1 MPQMPYCG
9 FNIVYDKETDTFDG
23 IVKTNKILSEIE
35 KRLKEAIAVA
45 ALKPDERY
53 LSPVYT
59 KDGKITDMAIIFEK
73 KDSDFTINLASI
85 KEKGRIVKINNI
97 SESELDVIGSET
109 WKKLG
114 NKIANYVT
122 YDDMFKKPEVREL
135 KIEGKQVDK
144 VNDYLTLC
152 KKLNEIDDGIT
163 YGHSM
168 RVGENVSRFL
178 GMIGF
183 NKEEC
188 DNYMLGAC
196 LHDVGK
202 LFVDKDIINKNGR
215 LSDDERSEIQ
225 NHTSKGVEFLKSV
238 DAPKEAVFLAETHHH
253 LINGYPKIDYELN
266 DRQKVVAAVINIVDV
281 YDARINKRQYHEP
294 ALSEDIIN
302 DLRQDFI
309 RHNLDVRLV
318 NIFELAIKEER
329 FDFTK
334 NSVSIAERK
343 LEGENIVNEEIE
355 KTLNLIKAK
364 QVNDA
369 YLKVKNAFNANLP
382 AEMEAMVDK
391 FSKIMIGKYGPEKIL
406 KMDKSEIAETIG
418 NELVN
423 VCTSVSKSNNIK
435 KERSGYER

>member
-35 KRLKEAIAVA
+35 KQLKEAIAVA

-73 KDSDFTINLASI
+73 KNSDFTINLASI
-85 KEKGRIVKINNI
+85 REKGRIVKINNI

-215 LSDDERSEIQ
+215 LSDDERSEMQ

-238 DAPKEAVFLAETHHH
+238 NAPKEAVFLAETHHH

-302 DLRQDFI
+302 DLKQDFI

>member
-35 KRLKEAIAVA
+35 KQLKEAIAVA

-73 KDSDFTINLASI
+73 KDSDFTIDLASTR
-85 KEKGRIVKINNI
+85 EKGRIVKINNI
-97 SESELDVIGSET
+97 SESELDSIGSET

-135 KIEGKQVDK
+135 KIEGKQIDK

-266 DRQKVVAAVINIVDV
+266 DRQKIVAAVINIVDV

-302 DLRQDFI
+302 DLKQDFI

-406 KMDKSEIAETIG
+406 KMNKSEIAETIG

>member
-35 KRLKEAIAVA
+35 KQLKEAIAVA

-53 LSPVYT
+53 LSHVYT

-73 KDSDFTINLASI
+73 KDSDFTIDLASTR
-85 KEKGRIVKINNI
+85 EKGRIVKINNI
-97 SESELDVIGSET
+97 SESELDSIGSET

-135 KIEGKQVDK
+135 KIEGKQIDK

-266 DRQKVVAAVINIVDV
+266 DRQKIVAAVINIVDV

-302 DLRQDFI
+302 DLKQDFI

-406 KMDKSEIAETIG
+406 KMNKSEIAETIG

>member
-35 KRLKEAIAVA
+35 KHLKETIAVA

-73 KDSDFTINLASI
+73 KDSDFTINLAST

-135 KIEGKQVDK
+135 KIEEKQVDK

-215 LSDDERSEIQ
+215 LSDDERSEMK
-225 NHTSKGVEFLKSV
+225 NHTSKGVEFLKNV

-266 DRQKVVAAVINIVDV
+266 DRQRVVAAVINIVDV

-302 DLRQDFI
+302 DLKQDFI
-309 RHNLDVRLV
+309 RQNLDVRLV
-318 NIFELAIKEER
+318 NIFELAIKDER

-369 YLKVKNAFNANLP
+369 YLKVKHAFNANLP

-406 KMDKSEIAETIG
+406 KMDKAEIAETIG

>member
-215 LSDDERSEIQ
+215 LSDDERSEMQ

-302 DLRQDFI
+302 DLKQDFI

>member
-35 KRLKEAIAVA
+35 KHLKETIAVA

-73 KDSDFTINLASI
+73 KDSDFTINLAST

-152 KKLNEIDDGIT
+152 KKLNEIDDDIT

-215 LSDDERSEIQ
+215 LSDDERSEMQ

-302 DLRQDFI
+302 DLKQDFI

-406 KMDKSEIAETIG
+406 KMNKSEIAETIG

>member
-23 IVKTNKILSEIE
+23 VVKTNKILSEIE
-35 KRLKEAIAVA
+35 KQLKEDIAVA

-59 KDGKITDMAIIFEK
+59 KDGNITDMAIIFEK
-73 KDSDFTINLASI
+73 KDSDFTINLAST

-253 LINGYPKIDYELN
+253 LINGYPQIDYELN

-302 DLRQDFI
+302 DLKQDFI

>member
-35 KRLKEAIAVA
+35 KHLKEAIAVA

-59 KDGKITDMAIIFEK
+59 KDGKITDMAIVFEK
-73 KDSDFTINLASI
+73 KDSDFTINLAST

-215 LSDDERSEIQ
+215 LSDDERSEMQ

-266 DRQKVVAAVINIVDV
+266 DRQKIVAAVINIVDV

-302 DLRQDFI
+302 DLKQDFI

>member
-35 KRLKEAIAVA
+35 KQLKETIAVA

-73 KDSDFTINLASI
+73 KDSDFTINLAST

-135 KIEGKQVDK
+135 KIEGRQVDK

-215 LSDDERSEIQ
+215 LSDDERSEMQ

-302 DLRQDFI
+302 DLKQDFI

-318 NIFELAIKEER
+318 NIFELAIKDER

-406 KMDKSEIAETIG
+406 KMDKAEIAETIG

>member
-35 KRLKEAIAVA
+35 KHLKEAIAVA

-59 KDGKITDMAIIFEK
+59 KDGKITDMAIVFEK
-73 KDSDFTINLASI
+73 KDSDFTINLAST

-369 YLKVKNAFNANLP
+369 YLKVKNAFNVNLP

>member
-97 SESELDVIGSET
+97 SESELDIIGSET

-215 LSDDERSEIQ
+215 LSDGERSEMQ

-302 DLRQDFI
+302 DLKQDFI

>member
-35 KRLKEAIAVA
+35 KHLKEAIAVA

-215 LSDDERSEIQ
+215 LSDDERSEMQ

-266 DRQKVVAAVINIVDV
+266 DRQKIVAAVINIVDV

-302 DLRQDFI
+302 DLKQDFI

>member
-23 IVKTNKILSEIE
+23 VVKTNKILSEIE
-35 KRLKEAIAVA
+35 KQLKEDIAVA

-59 KDGKITDMAIIFEK
+59 KDGNITDMAIIFEK
-73 KDSDFTINLASI
+73 KDSDFTINLAST

-215 LSDDERSEIQ
+215 LSDDERSEMQ

-253 LINGYPKIDYELN
+253 LINGYPKTDYELN

-302 DLRQDFI
+302 DLKQDFI

>member
-35 KRLKEAIAVA
+35 KQLKEAIAVA

-73 KDSDFTINLASI
+73 KDSDFTIDLASTR
-85 KEKGRIVKINNI
+85 EKGRIVKINNI
-97 SESELDVIGSET
+97 SESELDSIGSET

-114 NKIANYVT
+114 NKIAIYVT

-135 KIEGKQVDK
+135 KIEGKQIDK

-266 DRQKVVAAVINIVDV
+266 DRQKIVAAVINIVDV

-302 DLRQDFI
+302 DLKQDFI

-406 KMDKSEIAETIG
+406 KMNKSEIAETIG

>member
-23 IVKTNKILSEIE
+23 VVKTNKILSEIE
-35 KRLKEAIAVA
+35 KQLKEAIAVA

-59 KDGKITDMAIIFEK
+59 KDGNITDMAIIFEK
-73 KDSDFTINLASI
+73 KGSDFTINLAST

-215 LSDDERSEIQ
+215 LSDDERSEMK
-225 NHTSKGVEFLKSV
+225 NHTSKGVEFLKNV

-253 LINGYPKIDYELN
+253 LINGYPQIDYELN

-302 DLRQDFI
+302 DLKQDFI

-369 YLKVKNAFNANLP
+369 YLKVKNTFNANLP

-391 FSKIMIGKYGPEKIL
+391 FAKIMIGKYGPEKIL
-406 KMDKSEIAETIG
+406 KMDKSEIAGTIG